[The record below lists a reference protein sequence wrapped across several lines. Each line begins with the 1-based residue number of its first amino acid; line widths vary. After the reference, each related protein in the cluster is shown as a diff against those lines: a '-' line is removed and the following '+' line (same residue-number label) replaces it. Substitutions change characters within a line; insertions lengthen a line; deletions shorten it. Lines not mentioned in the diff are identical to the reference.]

1 MKASVLPKGKLQRS
15 KTTYNVG
22 FALFVDFKKHYIT
35 FDLQTLDQA
44 KQNRIFTRQITANTE
59 ILLIRISLNMEYYN

>member
-15 KTTYNVG
+15 KTAHNVG

-35 FDLQTLDQA
+35 FDL
-44 KQNRIFTRQITANTE
+44 
-59 ILLIRISLNMEYYN
+59 